1 HHNNSTRKDK
11 QSLRKAKSTPK
22 LFSSNTT
29 ATTTPTTT
37 TATTKS
43 RKRQQNSSSSSFSGF
58 FKKISSIFSK
68 IKSISDDVLNIDD
81 LDLFVDPSDLSSA
94 MTTAVPSNNPSS
106 VEETFL
112 QSYKKY
118 KSLDLVAEHYQKNV
132 INNNKSA
139 SNNAHHN
146 TQTLSIT
153 LQDFM
158 KKQQSTFMTTGNTQT
173 NHGLPTT
180 AFVPQTNPHDDI
192 IIDDEFELS
201 DDEST
206 VENPDEIVYNDIDI
220 IELRKEFET
229 WVNNTN
235 TLSDSDSKST
245 LLSSTNIGT
254 NLWEYRRSKWLNN
267 TNPISIS
274 NNEEKLKKRLRE
286 TSISYIPKESYIK
299 IYSSLIDKNK
309 VLRNDKHINLSDL
322 IKIMNIGWIAED
334 KWERA
339 ARGLP

>member
-1 HHNNSTRKDK
+1 MNSEVHSISYLPSVSTSTTTYNYNNNNSHHNNSTRKDK

-22 LFSSNTT
+22 LFSST
-29 ATTTPTTT
+29 TTT

-158 KKQQSTFMTTGNTQT
+158 KKQQSTS
-173 NHGLPTT
+173 
-180 AFVPQTNPHDDI
+180 QTNPHDDI

-267 TNPISIS
+267 TNPK
-274 NNEEKLKKRLRE
+274 KLKKRLRE